1 VLPEFTAQGVLP
13 PGLHAAN
20 FAEISTRYGRFQRTD
35 QRPRLLAILEE
46 FVGEVRQCRWVRRL
60 FLAGSFVT
68 ANEEPHDIDVLL
80 VFERRAQFTALLP
93 HEYNVLYQAGAQR
106 RFGTAIDLHVVE
118 EGSEAMERLLRF
130 FQRDRRGN
138 AAGIVEVIL

>member
-1 VLPEFTAQGVLP
+1 
-13 PGLHAAN
+13 
-20 FAEISTRYGRFQRTD
+20 
-35 QRPRLLAILEE
+35 
-46 FVGEVRQCRWVRRL
+46 
-60 FLAGSFVT
+60 
-68 ANEEPHDIDVLL
+68 
-80 VFERRAQFTALLP
+80 
-93 HEYNVLYQAGAQR
+93 VLYQAGAQR